1 MIWCFLLRL
10 LFGLLD
16 VDSLDYFRCRR
27 NENITGLD
35 VIKSIVN
42 YFYFF
47 FFSVCCL
54 LIVMENVYH
63 AITVLL
69 TISKLLFRMVCIK
82 I

>member
-47 FFSVCCL
+47 SF
-54 LIVMENVYH
+54 
-63 AITVLL
+63 
-69 TISKLLFRMVCIK
+69 
-82 I
+82 